1 MYVISVDSHFDAAHH
16 LRNYPG
22 ECSQLHGH
30 RWRVNVKVKKEE
42 ANAIGIC
49 MDFKDLRKMVDSI
62 VQLFDH
68 QHINKIAPFD
78 KKNPTAENLARYI
91 YDTLK
96 TLLSEEAQLQE
107 VTVWE
112 SEKQSVTYYEP

>member
-16 LRNYPG
+16 LRDYQG

-30 RWRVNVKVKKEE
+30 RWRINVKVKKEE

-49 MDFKDLRKMVDSI
+49 IDFKDLRGLVNSV
-62 VQLFDH
+62 VQRFDH
-68 QHINKIAPFD
+68 QHLNQIAPFD
-78 KKNPTAENLARYI
+78 EMNPTAENLAKFFFDEI
-91 YDTLK
+91 KNLLPQDTIM
-96 TLLSEEAQLQE
+96 SE

-112 SEKQSVTYYEP
+112 SEKQSVTYYES